1 MPLLALWLLAV
12 TKLHRHHFEFP
23 IGLPEQLSGF
33 LLTGLA
39 KGVKK
44 GHSVFYGGKMSPA
57 VARAATRLLET
68 QRADQRLHQRYPIIL
83 KVEYKLLIKGRVERL
98 GSGRTMNISSGGIFF
113 ESDEPLPT
121 RGRIEL
127 AMEWPFLLEGVCA
140 LKLVMRGRI
149 VRHDPKGVAVQIAK
163 HEFRTAGTRA
173 GSHPTK

>member
-1 MPLLALWLLAV
+1 LAG
-12 TKLHRHHFEFP
+12 RFD
-23 IGLPEQLSGF
+23 GF
-33 LLTGLA
+33 LLTGLT

-44 GHSVFYGGKMSPA
+44 GHSLFYGGKMSPA
-57 VARAATRLLET
+57 LARAAARLLET

-83 KVEYKLLIKGRVERL
+83 KVEYKLLKKGRVERL

-149 VRHDPKGVAVQIAK
+149 VRHDPKGIAVQIAQ